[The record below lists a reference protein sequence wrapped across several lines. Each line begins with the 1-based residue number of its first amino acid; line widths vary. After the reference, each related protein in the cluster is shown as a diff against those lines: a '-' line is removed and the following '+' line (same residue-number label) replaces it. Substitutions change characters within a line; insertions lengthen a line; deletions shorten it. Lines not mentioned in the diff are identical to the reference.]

1 MEMFENKF
9 CKVEIT
15 NPVIEGEITNIAI
28 TDKLDNSTVYEINTF
43 ATFDEFKDKLND
55 TTQIKDFIQNVET
68 IKKDTEIIVT
78 HRARILESI
87 LENVGKSEYIEILDQ
102 YDNSRINITPH
113 EFRFIKDDKELIV
126 DNDICDVDF
135 DVEDIAE
142 LDIFDEA
149 IDVANILSNRGFITS
164 GIITAIENTKKEK
177 RKEVSLMELSDQI
190 KSTGY
195 DYLLD
200 VDAEYHIALDYNNS
214 LNVFI
219 NDNFNDKNPPVD
231 DIMDRIYEKID
242 GILESYDY
250 SGIEECIEEIET
262 EYGDTYEYEDV
273 EEFIMENREIQGIG
287 ELPVII
293 SGYIRNINLKDVYT
307 QQGYELNDIL
317 NYEDN
322 PFNKGIA
329 KKLDEEHEY
338 HIYDRSYYYK
348 ELDNEPQIYIVE
360 KMTLDEKRTIFE
372 QDEPN
377 IEIDRIFV
385 YLEER
390 DFARGYYVDLE
401 RPLIVSKDDISINY
415 DVSTASG
422 YDTPLDLALDDLND
436 SSSLRPTRDDISITR
451 SLEYTKEELEQ
462 VLNMGGIID
471 YNRGTGSLT
480 VDESPSKNKQQDLDI

>member
-401 RPLIVSKDDISINY
+401 KPLIVSKDDISINY

>member
-113 EFRFIKDDKELIV
+113 EFRFIKDDRELIV

-401 RPLIVSKDDISINY
+401 KPLIVSKDDISINY

>member
-1 MEMFENKF
+1 MK
-9 CKVEIT
+9 
-15 NPVIEGEITNIAI
+15 
-28 TDKLDNSTVYEINTF
+28 
-43 ATFDEFKDKLND
+43 
-55 TTQIKDFIQNVET
+55 
-68 IKKDTEIIVT
+68 
-78 HRARILESI
+78 
-87 LENVGKSEYIEILDQ
+87 
-102 YDNSRINITPH
+102 
-113 EFRFIKDDKELIV
+113 
-126 DNDICDVDF
+126 
-135 DVEDIAE
+135 
-142 LDIFDEA
+142 
-149 IDVANILSNRGFITS
+149 
-164 GIITAIENTKKEK
+164 
-177 RKEVSLMELSDQI
+177 LSDQI
-190 KSTGY
+190 KNTGY

-200 VDAEYHIALDYNNS
+200 VDAEDYIALDYNNS

-219 NDNFNDKNPPVD
+219 NDNFDDKNPPVD
-231 DIMDRIYEKID
+231 DIMSKIYEKID
-242 GILESYDY
+242 TNLESYDY
-250 SGIEECIEEIET
+250 VGIEECIEEIET
-262 EYGDTYEYEDV
+262 EYGDTYEYEVV
-273 EEFIMENREIQGIG
+273 EEFIRENREMQGVG

-293 SGYIRNINLKDVYT
+293 SGYIQNINLKDVYT
-307 QQGYELNDIL
+307 QQGYELSDIL

-338 HIYDRSYYYK
+338 DNFDRSYYYK

-360 KMTLDEKRTIFE
+360 KMTLDEKRNIFE

-415 DVSTASG
+415 DVSSVSG
-422 YDTPLDLALDDLND
+422 YDTPLDLALDDLDN
-436 SSSLRPTRDDISITR
+436 SGSLRPTTDDISITH

-480 VDESPSKNKQQDLDI
+480 VEESPSKNKQQDLTI

>member
-1 MEMFENKF
+1 
-9 CKVEIT
+9 
-15 NPVIEGEITNIAI
+15 
-28 TDKLDNSTVYEINTF
+28 
-43 ATFDEFKDKLND
+43 
-55 TTQIKDFIQNVET
+55 
-68 IKKDTEIIVT
+68 
-78 HRARILESI
+78 
-87 LENVGKSEYIEILDQ
+87 
-102 YDNSRINITPH
+102 
-113 EFRFIKDDKELIV
+113 
-126 DNDICDVDF
+126 
-135 DVEDIAE
+135 
-142 LDIFDEA
+142 
-149 IDVANILSNRGFITS
+149 
-164 GIITAIENTKKEK
+164 
-177 RKEVSLMELSDQI
+177 MELSDQI

-401 RPLIVSKDDISINY
+401 KPLIVSKDDISINY

>member
-113 EFRFIKDDKELIV
+113 EFRFIKDDRELIV